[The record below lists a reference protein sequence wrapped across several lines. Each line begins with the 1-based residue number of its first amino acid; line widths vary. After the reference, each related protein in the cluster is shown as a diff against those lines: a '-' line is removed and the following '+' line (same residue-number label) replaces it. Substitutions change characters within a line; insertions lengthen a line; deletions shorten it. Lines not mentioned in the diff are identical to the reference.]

1 MRSRHFAF
9 HRFQQDPES
18 GSPGNIPW
26 RFGHRGFGWGGFHR
40 AWGRVTRRGD
50 IKYLVLESLADG
62 PRHGY
67 DIITNF
73 EERYGSRPSPGSIYP
88 TLQMLED
95 AGHVTSAEQDGKR
108 VYTITDSG
116 RHLLEK
122 RPVPDDEDELDEG
135 ARHRVRAAAKRLMMA
150 LMGARGSSDAALD
163 KVAQTLEK
171 ARKDIYSILSGDEA

>member
-1 MRSRHFAF
+1 MKTRHCGF
-9 HRFQQDPES
+9 HRLQEDSEFF
-18 GSPGNIPW
+18 GRGARW
-26 RFGHRGFGWGGFHR
+26 RFRHRGFDWGGFAR
-40 AWGRVTRRGD
+40 QWGRVTRRGD
-50 IKYLVLESLADG
+50 IKYLVLEAVAEG

-67 DIITNF
+67 DIITKI

-95 AGHVTSAEQDGKR
+95 AGHVTSSEDDGKR

-116 RHLLEK
+116 RQLLEK
-122 RPVPDDEDELDEG
+122 RPAADDDDELAED
-135 ARHRVRAAAKRLMMA
+135 ARHRVGAAAKRLMMA

-171 ARKDIYSILSGDEA
+171 ARKEIYSILSGDEA